1 MASAAEWTRRVASWR
16 RSGLSA
22 EEFASGKDYRA
33 KTLAWWS
40 SELKRRER
48 SSSARGEERV
58 EPRGDG
64 EVRLARVHVSVP
76 ASGRLVVRVAGVDVV
91 VEGGFDGRLLTDV
104 VRVLKGAR

>member
-1 MASAAEWTRRVASWR
+1 MASAAEWARRVASWR

-48 SSSARGEERV
+48 SRPARGGENALV
-58 EPRGDG
+58 RGAG
-64 EVRLARVHVSVP
+64 EVRFARVHVVEP
-76 ASGRLVVRVAGVDVV
+76 PGGRLVVRVAGVDVV
-91 VEGGFDGRLLTDV
+91 VESGFDERLLAEV
-104 VRVLKGAR
+104 VRVLKGAQ

>member
-1 MASAAEWTRRVASWR
+1 MASAAEWSRRVASWR

-48 SSSARGEERV
+48 SRPARGGENALV
-58 EPRGDG
+58 RGAG
-64 EVRLARVHVSVP
+64 EVRFARVHVVEPP
-76 ASGRLVVRVAGVDVV
+76 ADHRDRLCHPARSCAAPLSRGRQTQDH
-91 VEGGFDGRLLTDV
+91 E
-104 VRVLKGAR
+104 